1 MTETRFTDF
10 YHLLGDLFERYN
22 DGRYSEA
29 LDLLTPAKSRY
40 PDWEWLIDNWRAC
53 LSALTH
59 QPQQALDILRGVLRR
74 GDWLP
79 EAHWMDADYDSLRA
93 YPEFKNLHAQ
103 SIALRTI
110 AERNA
115 TAELFVYHPRRGA
128 NATHPVLI
136 GLHGHSSN
144 ASQISDCY
152 RPAVE
157 CGWLVAVPQGAELV
171 APRLH
176 SWGFDDLRGGLNE
189 IPFHVANLLHDY
201 PVNPG
206 CMVISG
212 FSLGAELGL
221 VLMLKGLVKARG
233 LIGVAMGGPVAH
245 GAIDL
250 DALIAETTMRN
261 GRAYWFIGGQDDPS
275 LIEATYRTAEK
286 LQAIGWTV
294 RVEMVEHLG
303 HEFPA
308 DFGLRQPDLLA
319 FAVGDL

>member
-10 YHLLGDLFERYN
+10 YHLLSELFDLYHEGQYT
-22 DGRYSEA
+22 EA
-29 LDLLTPAKSRY
+29 LNLLTPAKRHY

-53 LSALTH
+53 MSALTQ
-59 QPQQALDILRGVLRR
+59 QPDQALDILRGVLRR
-74 GDWLP
+74 GEWLP

-93 YPEFKNLHAQ
+93 HPEFKNLHAQ

-115 TAELFVYHPRRGA
+115 SAELFVYHPRRGA
-128 NATHPVLI
+128 NATHPVLM
-136 GLHGHSSN
+136 GLHGHNSN
-144 ASQISDCY
+144 ATQITDWY

-176 SWGFDDLRGGLNE
+176 SWGLDDLRGGLSE
-189 IPFHVANLLHDY
+189 IPFHVANMQHEY
-201 PVNPG
+201 PVNG
-206 CMVISG
+206 ACMVVSG

-245 GAIDL
+245 GQLDL
-250 DALIAETTMRN
+250 DALLAETTMRK
-261 GRAYWFIGGQDDPS
+261 GRAHFFIGGQDDPT
-275 LIEATYRTAEK
+275 LIEATCTTAEK

-294 RVEMVEHLG
+294 RVEMIDHLG
-303 HEFPA
+303 HEFPS
-308 DFGLRQPDLLA
+308 DFALRLPELLA
-319 FAVGDL
+319 YAVGDL